1 MATRG
6 YAEDVSTLLFLVP
19 FLASGIYG
27 LVLWVQS
34 GISVILPSSVYLT
47 VTRDP
52 VLFIIGSLSIML
64 GIMIEVNS
72 ADSST
77 RQAKLATLGNN
88 LQSIAIASLI
98 LVVVS
103 ALYANG
109 FLDLSGAATDF
120 IVGRYGLV
128 FPAMLV
134 LLSYLLTA
142 RFKWASL
149 MNRKVFGVI
158 ALLLVPAS
166 IYELGKRQPALG
178 LGGALILLIVGV
190 ALFVIPERKKPAPNT
205 E

>member
-1 MATRG
+1 MAARG

-27 LVLWVQS
+27 LVLWVQA
-34 GISVILPSSVYLT
+34 GISPILPTSVYLT

-52 VLFIIGSLSIML
+52 ILFIIGTLSIML
-64 GIMIEVNS
+64 GVMIEVNS
-72 ADSST
+72 ADPST
-77 RQAKLATLGNN
+77 RQAKLASLGNN
-88 LQSIAIASLI
+88 LQSIAIASLV
-98 LVVVS
+98 LVVIS
-103 ALYANG
+103 ALYANS

-120 IVGRYGLV
+120 IIGRYALV

-142 RFKWASL
+142 RFRWSSL
-149 MNRKVFGVI
+149 MNRKVLAVI

-166 IYELGKRQPALG
+166 IYELGKRQPTLG
-178 LGGALILLIVGV
+178 LGGALILLIIGV
-190 ALFVIPERKKPAPNT
+190 ALFVIPERKKPAANA